1 MIFWLTTW
9 KKVNSTNTHMFKN
22 SKNVATGESIRWP
35 IRVGNIPKWW
45 DIHGDAKP
53 LCLYFIKLFNVTHTH
68 KSSTHHTYRR
78 CLNLNNRIHKTRYA
92 TIHLRSVS
100 TMKNSVFEKKMLTK
114 FPFLFASSTYSQFT
128 DINAFCECFLDT
140 RLRLMIREIKI
151 NTHRLNRMC

>member
-78 CLNLNNRIHKTRYA
+78 CLSLNNRIHKTRYA
-92 TIHLRSVS
+92 TINLRSVF
-100 TMKNSVFEKKMLTK
+100 TMKNSVFEKKCWPNSPSFSHHQHIHSLLILMHFVNVFLT
-114 FPFLFASSTYSQFT
+114 PVYGWW
-128 DINAFCECFLDT
+128 
-140 RLRLMIREIKI
+140 
-151 NTHRLNRMC
+151 